1 MNNFQK
7 NLERIMNERELT
19 QTDIADMAHAKQNSV
34 SRWLKT
40 DSLPNMKYIQP
51 LAKALGLTVSELLGD
66 YSGGI
71 TLSDTDRQ
79 LLELPKH
86 RKEFVLKMLDLVD
99 EEIDRKK

>member
-1 MNNFQK
+1 
-7 NLERIMNERELT
+7 MNERELT

-40 DSLPNMKYIQP
+40 DSLPNMKYIEP

>member
-1 MNNFQK
+1 MNFQK

-40 DSLPNMKYIQP
+40 DSLPNMKYIEP
-51 LAKALGLTVSELLGD
+51 LAKTLGLTVSELLGD

-71 TLSDTDRQ
+71 TLSDEDKE
-79 LLELPKH
+79 LFDLPKS
-86 RKEFVLKMLDLVD
+86 RKQVLLKIHSIIED
-99 EEIDRKK
+99 EIKRKA

>member
-40 DSLPNMKYIQP
+40 DSLPNMKYIEP

-79 LLELPKH
+79 LVELPNS
-86 RKEFVLKMLDLVD
+86 RKELLLKIHSMF
-99 EEIDRKK
+99 EEDMKQKK